1 MFTSPHTSGCAG
13 GVSGTWGSASLSS
26 CEWSPPG
33 QATVGPTAKA
43 RPSPSPKVSVIAR
56 MQVDQA
62 GLQPD
67 ESFVGDGE
75 EGTPGGVVCLYI
87 YQVGQRV
94 DGWRNVH
101 YCNCS
106 MEESLPL
113 QFRDFFTTEGLVI
126 HPRSTKWLLRR
137 PRRQSF
143 NKVHC
148 VWSYP
153 SDTRRMR
160 IPTFVPSISTLTSLD
175 GQRLRVLGI
184 H

>member
-1 MFTSPHTSGCAG
+1 MMFTSPHTSGCAG
-13 GVSGTWGSASLSS
+13 GVSGTWGSARLSS

-43 RPSPSPKVSVIAR
+43 RAAPSPKVSVIAR

-75 EGTPGGVVCLYI
+75 EGMPGGVVCLYI

-106 MEESLPL
+106 MEESLLASVPGFL
-113 QFRDFFTTEGLVI
+113 FSRGSCD
-126 HPRSTKWLLRR
+126 P
-137 PRRQSF
+137 
-143 NKVHC
+143 
-148 VWSYP
+148 
-153 SDTRRMR
+153 
-160 IPTFVPSISTLTSLD
+160 PTFYEMGSSRAEAPKL
-175 GQRLRVLGI
+175 Q
-184 H
+184 